1 MHLPSEQINLRH
13 SITTLQEQG
22 SASEHLNP
30 AKAFYALKVH
40 DVSQTYLINRTDDR
54 EKLAMHLGLHSI
66 VQRRPH
72 ILGKKLLVWSSFN
85 ASILTRQIAVASMV
99 TNHELS
105 CRIRS
110 ADSQPYCSNP
120 IAYGPR
126 SYP

>member
-1 MHLPSEQINLRH
+1 MVDTNWHIWPHGDTSSHTLSSGIMHLPSEQINLRH

-72 ILGKKLLVWSSFN
+72 ILGKKLLV
-85 ASILTRQIAVASMV
+85 
-99 TNHELS
+99 
-105 CRIRS
+105 
-110 ADSQPYCSNP
+110 
-120 IAYGPR
+120 
-126 SYP
+126 